1 MVYLFLI
8 GAYKPFHIIAAY
20 SYCINQS
27 SLNIFFDD
35 FSFDEMKTKQ
45 KQIGK
50 VTEDKS
56 PKKARCWEVF
66 HCNAKKCPAYKSNSL
81 SCWLFP
87 GTHCRNE
94 VQGKVFEKIEMC
106 LHCKVFKKNTDVASM
121 KATLKMVDKQ
131 FKEFNRAIRERDSE
145 LESMSMELALSL
157 SEVFEA
163 LKKISSGDPTV
174 RIDETSAFEL
184 TRKLK
189 HMVNLTSRE
198 ITAIVNQSHEFAI
211 VLAEHFDVLH
221 RVSVGDM
228 HARVEGKS
236 KVELLASLKKVTNEM
251 IQSISKEIRRREK
264 AETAL
269 RKAHDKLEHRV
280 EERTADLRRMNDKM
294 WNEIVERK
302 RAEEDLREAE
312 LRYRT
317 VADFTHDW
325 EYWETP
331 DGKLSYVSPSCE
343 RITGFTT
350 KDFIDNPHLISD
362 ITLQEDNDIL
372 LTHRHEAFTIREPQS
387 IEFRIR
393 RKDGEI
399 RWIEHVCQPVTD
411 MNDTFLGVRAGNR
424 DITARKQVEAALR
437 ESEQLLI
444 QAHKMEALGRLAA
457 GIAHEINN
465 PLAIIN
471 EKAGLMKD
479 IIELSAGFGQN
490 REKFL
495 SLLGTIFESVT
506 RCKTITHRLLGFS
519 RRTEVSHA
527 SIDLNAAIQEVI
539 GFLEKEMLFRN
550 IHLELKLA
558 ENLPRITSD
567 KRQLEQVVLNILNNA
582 IDVVDKGGI
591 IEIISDVKDENTV
604 RISIRDSGPG
614 IPEEIL
620 KHIFEPFFTTKS
632 EGKGTGLG
640 LSISYGIMQ
649 KLGGTILVR
658 SELTRGTTFIL
669 EIPHKSAEI

>member
-1 MVYLFLI
+1 
-8 GAYKPFHIIAAY
+8 
-20 SYCINQS
+20 
-27 SLNIFFDD
+27 
-35 FSFDEMKTKQ
+35 MKTK
-45 KQIGK
+45 KQQVKKIMEEK
-50 VTEDKS
+50 TLEKS
-56 PKKARCWEVF
+56 PCWEVF
-66 HCNAKKCPAYKSNSL
+66 QCKAKGCPAYKSKNL
-81 SCWLFP
+81 SCWLLP

-94 VQGKVFEKIEMC
+94 IQGKVFEKMEMC
-106 LHCKVFKKNTDVASM
+106 LHCRVFKKNTDVASM

-145 LESMSMELALSL
+145 LENMSMELALSL

-221 RVSVGDM
+221 RVSMGDM
-228 HARVEGKS
+228 RARVSGKS
-236 KVELLASLKKVTNEM
+236 KVELLESLKKVTNEM
-251 IQSISKEIRRREK
+251 IQSISKEISKREK

-280 EERTADLRRMNDKM
+280 EERTTELRRMNEKM

-302 RAEEDLREAE
+302 RAEEELREAE

-331 DGKLSYVSPSCE
+331 DGRLSYVSPSCE
-343 RITGFTT
+343 RITGYAAQ
-350 KDFIDNPHLISD
+350 DFIENPRLIYD
-362 ITLQEDNDIL
+362 ITLKEDSDIL
-372 LTHRHEAFTIREPQS
+372 LAHRHEAFRIPGPQS

-393 RKDGEI
+393 RKDGKI
-399 RWIEHVCQPVTD
+399 CWLEHVCQPVTD
-411 MNDTFLGVRAGNR
+411 THGAFLGVRAGNR
-424 DITARKQVEAALR
+424 DITARKEVEAALR

-444 QAHKMEALGRLAA
+444 QGHKMEALGRLAA

-479 IIELSAGFGQN
+479 ILEFANDLDPN
-490 REKFL
+490 KEKFL
-495 SLLGTIFESVT
+495 SLLSTIFESVT

-519 RRTEVSHA
+519 RRTDVSHA
-527 SIDLNAAIQEVI
+527 VINLNEAIQEVL
-539 GFLEKEMLFRN
+539 GFLEKEILFRN
-550 IHLELKLA
+550 INLELNLA
-558 ENLPRITSD
+558 QNLPNITSD
-567 KRQLEQVVLNILNNA
+567 KGQLEQVVLNILNNA
-582 IDVVDKGGI
+582 IDVVEKGGR
-591 IEIISDVKDENTV
+591 IEIISDVKDKNTV
-604 RISIRDSGPG
+604 RVSIRDNGPG
-614 IPEEIL
+614 IPENIL
-620 KHIFEPFFTTKS
+620 KHIFEPFFTTKA

-649 KLGGTILVR
+649 KLGGTILVQ
-658 SELTRGTTFIL
+658 SEVNKGTTFIL
-669 EIPHKSAEI
+669 EIPQKAVEV